1 MKSIFISALRA
12 SAVLGTAFSAK
23 TAEEQEFCNLLDPMI
38 RKDCGIAAAGN
49 DSIVTKA
56 ECEGLN
62 CCWDTTLYRN
72 EDGIIESPWCFY
84 PVYYKAPGDTDNDDN
99 DVFPNIID
107 TDDLLVAT
115 TPKTTSPTPKPTL
128 PTTTEKMVTIT
139 EKIVIEKVERVPIV
153 ERPVIKPITFS
164 KPSPSL
170 VNRPI
175 STVSKNNPNR
185 DHGDLVTSYRKKTC
199 QQLSES
205 KVLNETMKDL
215 TMERMKCNTVDFL
228 NFDHKEDP
236 NLNQDT
242 SNGMEILMKK

>member
-1 MKSIFISALRA
+1 MKSFFISALRA

-23 TAEEQEFCNLLDPMI
+23 TAEEQEFCNLLDPII
-38 RKDCGIAAAGN
+38 RKDCGIAAAGK
-49 DSIVTKA
+49 DDIVTKA
-56 ECEGLN
+56 ECEALN
-62 CCWDTTLYRN
+62 CCWDTAWYA
-72 EDGIIESPWCFY
+72 GAPKSPWCFY
-84 PVYYKAPGDTDNDDN
+84 PVYYKAPGDTNTDDN
-99 DVFPNIID
+99 DVLS
-107 TDDLLVAT
+107 DDINDQISIVA
-115 TPKTTSPTPKPTL
+115 PKPTTTKATTT
-128 PTTTEKMVTIT
+128 TTTEKMVTVT
-139 EKIVIEKVERVPIV
+139 EKIVIEKVPIQKKPLV
-153 ERPVIKPITFS
+153 ERPVIKPIDFS
-164 KPSPSL
+164 KPSSSL
-170 VNRPI
+170 LNRPI
-175 STVSKNNPNR
+175 SSVSKKNPST

>member
-1 MKSIFISALRA
+1 MKSVLISALRA

-23 TAEEQEFCNLLDPMI
+23 TAEEQEFCNLLDPQI

-62 CCWDTTLYRN
+62 CCWDTTLYED
-72 EDGIIESPWCFY
+72 EDGKIIESPWCFY
-84 PVYYKAPGDTDNDDN
+84 PVYYKAPGDTDIDDN
-99 DVFPNIID
+99 DVFPNNIETND
-107 TDDLLVAT
+107 FPLVET
-115 TPKTTSPTPKPTL
+115 TPKTTSPTTKPTL

-139 EKIVIEKVERVPIV
+139 EKIVIERVPIV

-175 STVSKNNPNR
+175 SSVSKKNPNS

-228 NFDHKEDP
+228 NFDHQKDP